1 MLSLSAVF
9 VAVCMV
15 LIAASSGA
23 VSYLLLG
30 FTGAESS
37 IIGVAA
43 LTGLALYNTVSTR
56 LRDRSDVGGQIADLS
71 RGTADLARQVA
82 EFSRRLSALESES
95 LRGRAALA
103 TPAATPL
110 AAELSELGIVV
121 KELAE
126 TVAHHQTA
134 LANLTAAP
142 AVVAEAA
149 APAVVP
155 AAEPVATVAQAA
167 PVETAPAPVAAPVAA
182 KPAPVTLLPTG
193 PLKGMEREAIVA
205 AIREAVEANRIDLY
219 LQPIVTLPQRK
230 VRYYEAMVR
239 LRTADGTLLAPTD
252 FLPYAEGS
260 GLMPKIDSMMLFRC
274 VQVVRRLLSKNR
286 DISLF
291 CNVSASTLIDPQF
304 FPQFADFMDANR
316 AIAPSLVFE
325 FTQAAY
331 RAFGAIESES
341 IAALAEHGFRFS
353 MDNVTDLRLEPRDL
367 ADRGFRFIK
376 VPAALLLNQ
385 ADVKGNDIHPA
396 DFSGLLGR
404 FGIEL
409 IAERIEGEGVVV
421 DLLDYDVRF
430 GQGFL
435 FSPPRPVR
443 PEALQGIAD
452 RNDVVV
458 REAAAEPDAAPG
470 PVAATP
476 ADPVAGARPAPP
488 TRLGKAMVQLARNAA
503 AS

>member
-15 LIAASSGA
+15 LISVSSGA
-23 VSYLLLG
+23 VFYLLLG

-37 IIGVAA
+37 IVAVAA
-43 LTGLALYNTVSTR
+43 LTGLALYNTVSSR

-82 EFSRRLSALESES
+82 EFSRRLSAVESES
-95 LRGRAALA
+95 LRARSA
-103 TPAATPL
+103 PAATPL

-134 LANLTAAP
+134 LANLTAP
-142 AVVAEAA
+142 AAVAEAA

-155 AAEPVATVAQAA
+155 APEPVASVAEAA
-167 PVETAPAPVAAPVAA
+167 PVETARAAAAAPAET
-182 KPAPVTLLPTG
+182 KPAPITLLPTG
-193 PLKGMEREAIVA
+193 PFKGMEREAIVA

-252 FLPYAEGS
+252 FLAYAEGG

-385 ADVKGNDIHPA
+385 GDVKGNDIHPA

-458 REAAAEPDAAPG
+458 REAPAEPDAAP
-470 PVAATP
+470 A
-476 ADPVAGARPAPP
+476 AGAAMPANPTDTIASARPVPS
-488 TRLGKAMVQLARNAA
+488 RLGKAMVQLARNAA

>member
-15 LIAASSGA
+15 LISVSSGA
-23 VSYLLLG
+23 VFYLLLG

-37 IIGVAA
+37 IVAVAA
-43 LTGLALYNTVSTR
+43 LTGLALYNTVSSR

-82 EFSRRLSALESES
+82 EFSRRLSAVESES
-95 LRGRAALA
+95 LRSRSA
-103 TPAATPL
+103 PAATPL

-134 LANLTAAP
+134 LANLTAP
-142 AVVAEAA
+142 AAVAEAA
-149 APAVVP
+149 APAVVSAP
-155 AAEPVATVAQAA
+155 EPVASVAQTA
-167 PVETAPAPVAAPVAA
+167 PVETVAAPAVT

-193 PLKGMEREAIVA
+193 PFKGMEREAIVA

-252 FLPYAEGS
+252 FLPYAEGG

-353 MDNVTDLRLEPRDL
+353 MDNVADLRLEPRDL

-385 ADVKGNDIHPA
+385 GDVKGNDIHPA

-458 REAAAEPDAAPG
+458 REVPAEPDAAP
-470 PVAATP
+470 AAGTAMP
-476 ADPVAGARPAPP
+476 ADPLASTRPAPS
-488 TRLGKAMVQLARNAA
+488 RLGKAMVQLARNAA

>member
-15 LIAASSGA
+15 LIAASGGA
-23 VSYLLLG
+23 VFYLLLG
-30 FTGAESS
+30 FSGAESS
-37 IIGVAA
+37 IVAVAA
-43 LTGLALYNTVSTR
+43 LTGLALYNAVSTR
-56 LRDRSDVGGQIADLS
+56 LRDRSDVGEQIADLS

-82 EFSRRLSALESES
+82 EFSRRLATVEND
-95 LRGRAALA
+95 RGRSAPATTAAPALA
-103 TPAATPL
+103 T
-110 AAELSELGIVV
+110 ELSELGIVV

-126 TVAHHQTA
+126 TVALHQTA
-134 LANLTAAP
+134 LANLTAPAKGAHLASHAAAHAAP
-142 AVVAEAA
+142 VVAPVEAAAAEAA
-149 APAVVP
+149 APAPEKKIEVPPVP
-155 AAEPVATVAQAA
+155 ATAA
-167 PVETAPAPVAAPVAA
+167 S
-182 KPAPVTLLPTG
+182 G
-193 PLKGMEREAIVA
+193 PFKGMERDAIVA
-205 AIREAVEANRIDLY
+205 ALREAVEANRIDLY

-230 VRYYEAMVR
+230 VRYYEALVR
-239 LRTADGTLLAPTD
+239 LRTADGTLITPTD
-252 FLPYAEGS
+252 FLAYAEGG

-376 VPAALLLNQ
+376 VPAPLLL
-385 ADVKGNDIHPA
+385 AHGESKSSDIHAA

-409 IAERIEGEGVVV
+409 IAERIEGEAVVV

-443 PEALQGIAD
+443 PEALQSAGD
-452 RNDVVV
+452 RGDVVG
-458 REAAAEPDAAPG
+458 RDAGDEPIPAAVLPEPVG
-470 PVAATP
+470 V
-476 ADPVAGARPAPP
+476 ARPMGVKRGSAI
-488 TRLGKAMVQLARNAA
+488 AQLARVT
-503 AS
+503 S

>member
-15 LIAASSGA
+15 LIAASGGA
-23 VSYLLLG
+23 VFYLVLG
-30 FTGAESS
+30 FSGAESS
-37 IIGVAA
+37 IVALAA
-43 LTGLALYNTVSTR
+43 LTGLALYNAVSSR
-56 LRDRSDVGGQIADLS
+56 LRDRSDVGEQIADLS

-82 EFSRRLSALESES
+82 EFSRRVAAIETD
-95 LRGRAALA
+95 RGRSASS
-103 TPAATPL
+103 PPPL

-126 TVAHHQTA
+126 TVALHQTA
-134 LANLTAAP
+134 LANLTAP
-142 AVVAEAA
+142 AARGSHAHHM

-155 AAEPVATVAQAA
+155 ADTAAVTADAPAAEAA
-167 PVETAPAPVAAPVAA
+167 PVPAPEPVAAPLPAA
-182 KPAPVTLLPTG
+182 ATSG
-193 PLKGMEREAIVA
+193 PFKGMDRDAVVA
-205 AIREAVEANRIDLY
+205 MLREAVEANRIDLY

-239 LRTADGTLLAPTD
+239 LRTAEGTLITPTE
-252 FLPYAEGS
+252 FLSYAEAG

-376 VPAALLLNQ
+376 APATLLLAQ
-385 ADVKGNDIHPA
+385 AEAKGSDIHAA

-443 PEALQGIAD
+443 PEALQSAGGD
-452 RNDVVV
+452 RGDVVS
-458 REAAAEPDAAPG
+458 RDAGDEPIPAAALPEPVGVPRPMG
-470 PVAATP
+470 VKRG
-476 ADPVAGARPAPP
+476 GAIA
-488 TRLGKAMVQLARNAA
+488 QLARSVAT
-503 AS
+503 S